1 MAQLRFSREA
11 LKDACVAFDAP
22 EVDRVLTDV
31 SAPDED
37 HAQAALKVF
46 MRCGG
51 AVVRQDNAK
60 AMAARDKIA
69 HRLGGYL
76 GNFPKETEAL
86 GAHLVAARLV
96 EESFHDV
103 LATLGTLEISQRTP
117 AERAWACVQLATDEM
132 SATLREHQT
141 QLKTKGGFV
150 MLKRPSLAADNG
162 RTVSLDAVVWSLTRG
177 LGKNLQMLG
186 YREKWFDAASGEL
199 ILPAPVKV
207 DDPTVESAGWLF
219 VMELAW
225 DDLMTG
231 WDRVRL
237 FDGTVKRGPR
247 TLKFDN
253 RPELVE
259 VDLLEFGPPTKW
271 ELYDAIAVSRLIQN
285 LFQHF
290 KDLAVYAKGEK
301 VTRSLAAGPVALPAP
316 GRFISVDELVAFH
329 FFEEVLFLP
338 IGEDR
343 DHAGG
348 LSLKQWLRGYAVL
361 AERCR
366 DDGKPVDEVLYLA
379 PGDITHDL
387 CRGGFDAAGA
397 ALFIRHATFGKGAR
411 DLMDN
416 PLVRLA
422 DGRFMIFAPGFR
434 SPALTTIVMSRLSAF
449 QPDFSDKGRRFESA
463 VQKQFTTAGVPA
475 RSFKYKNDGTTYDCD
490 VAALW
495 GPTLFVFECK
505 NHGIAFGH
513 LPSLR
518 DFHREF
524 WHAAEQATR
533 TKEFLEANPQVVR
546 QHFGEDAKWER
557 VVACVLYATPWAI
570 GPIVKGHDLYSYD
583 ASALGKFLREG
594 RVSLE
599 SPRRHKNL
607 TVVRRHQ
614 HTLWKG
620 KKPDD
625 DDLLRQLADPIQL
638 RMEQASR
645 GIEALTRETAPKKCV
660 VLPFWKFNQ
669 ATPEQTL
676 LAMGIPKGKVARI
689 MQSFDEFHA
698 AADAFDRRH
707 GLKRSKGKRR
717 K

>member
-1 MAQLRFSREA
+1 MAQLRFSREE
-11 LKDACVAFDAP
+11 LRNACIAFDAA
-22 EVDRVLTDV
+22 EVARILADAA
-31 SAPDED
+31 APDEE
-37 HAQAALKVF
+37 HASASLEVF
-46 MRCGG
+46 KRGGG
-51 AVVRQDNAK
+51 AVVRQHNAK
-60 AMAARDKIA
+60 AMMARDKIVT
-69 HRLGGYL
+69 RLGAYL
-76 GNFPKETEAL
+76 GPFPKETEAL
-86 GAHLVAARLV
+86 KAHITDAGLV
-96 EESFHDV
+96 EKSFHDV
-103 LATLGTLEISQRTP
+103 LATLDALEISQRSP
-117 AERAWACVQLATDEM
+117 EQRVWACVQLATDEM
-132 SATLREHQT
+132 HETMWQHEEQQKA
-141 QLKTKGGFV
+141 KGGFV
-150 MLKRPSLAADNG
+150 MLKHPSLAADNG

-177 LGKNLQMLG
+177 LGQNLQMLG
-186 YREKWFDAASGEL
+186 YREKWFDAETGDL
-199 ILPAPVKV
+199 VLPTPVEV
-207 DDPTVESAGWLF
+207 DAATVESAGLLF

-225 DDLMTG
+225 TDLIAG

-237 FDGTVKRGPR
+237 FDGTVKCEPR

-253 RPELVE
+253 LAEAVE

-271 ELYDAIAVSRLIQN
+271 ELYDAIAVRRLTQI

-290 KDLAVYAKGEK
+290 KDLAVFTEGKNVAK
-301 VTRSLAAGPVALPAP
+301 SLTAGSVALPGP
-316 GRFISVDELVAFH
+316 DSFISTDELVAFH

-338 IGEDR
+338 IREDR

-366 DDGKPVDEVLYLA
+366 DDDKPVADVRYLSA
-379 PGDITHDL
+379 EEITRDL
-387 CRGGFDAAGA
+387 CQGGFGAAAA
-397 ALFIRHATFGKGAR
+397 ALFIRHVTFGKGAR

-449 QPDFSDKGRRFESA
+449 QPDFADKGRRFETA
-463 VQKQFTTAGVPA
+463 VQHQFGAAGIPA
-475 RSFKYKNDGTTYDCD
+475 KSFKYKIGSTSYDCD

-495 GPTLFVFECK
+495 GRTLFVFECK
-505 NHGIAFGH
+505 NHGLAFGH

-518 DFHREF
+518 DFQREF
-524 WHAAEQATR
+524 WHAAEQAAR

-546 QHFGEDAKWER
+546 DQFGADAKWER

-570 GPIVKGHDLYSYD
+570 GPVVKGHDLYSYD

-599 SPRRHKNL
+599 SPRRHKNI
-607 TVVRRHQ
+607 TVLRRHQ
-614 HTLWKG
+614 HTLWRG

-625 DDLLRQLADPIQL
+625 EDFLRQLADPIQL

-645 GIEALTRETAPKKCV
+645 GIEALTRETAPKKCIA
-660 VLPFWKFNQ
+660 LPFWKFNP

-676 LAMGIPKGKVARI
+676 LAMGIPEEEVTNI
-689 MQSFDEFHA
+689 MKSFGEFHT
-698 AADAFDRRH
+698 AADDFDRRH
-707 GLKRSKGKRR
+707 GL
-717 K
+717 